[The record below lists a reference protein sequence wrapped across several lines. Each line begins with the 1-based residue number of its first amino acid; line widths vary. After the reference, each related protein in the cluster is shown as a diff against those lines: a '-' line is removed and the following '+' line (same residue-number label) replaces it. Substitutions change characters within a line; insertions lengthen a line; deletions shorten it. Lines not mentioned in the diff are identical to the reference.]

1 MKPFDPEHTF
11 HLNTMAAFE
20 QYKVNSKDAPEPA
33 FAHRERMLVAA
44 LTRIA
49 DERLSATEMRRTA
62 VEGLALWVHRMSPEM
77 RERLGFPRADDSDG
91 T

>member
-1 MKPFDPEHTF
+1 MKPFDPAHAF
-11 HLNTMAAFE
+11 HLNTMSAFE
-20 QYKVNSKDAPEPA
+20 QYKIDSGDAAEPA
-33 FAHRERMLVAA
+33 FAHREAILVAT

-77 RERLGFPRADDSDG
+77 RERLGFPRVDESDG